1 VQAMTLLMKG
11 PQSADPR
18 LGWRCNGRGG
28 TDLRDTSVSTRRKP
42 GSLIV
47 CLLLAAALLIATADV
62 ASASLFLIFDRTSG
76 PPGTVVHVH
85 TGGNGACGVC
95 PRRMPLYFAEAA
107 ISDVIRAPDDP
118 RLVQVGLLIVD
129 DRGDGSGLLTVPEVP
144 NGHYVVMTY
153 CKPCAPNSAGRVILP
168 LGPFP
173 PFTVV
178 GNSADRSAP
187 VWPWIVG
194 GLLGWVL
201 AAAALVWW
209 FRRRHARSV
218 VGR

>member
-1 VQAMTLLMKG
+1 
-11 PQSADPR
+11 
-18 LGWRCNGRGG
+18 
-28 TDLRDTSVSTRRKP
+28 
-42 GSLIV
+42 
-47 CLLLAAALLIATADV
+47 
-62 ASASLFLIFDRTSG
+62 
-76 PPGTVVHVH
+76 
-85 TGGNGACGVC
+85 
-95 PRRMPLYFAEAA
+95 MPLYFAEAA

-218 VGR
+218 VGRWSGAGNQILHRAQDIVRTAQDGHVDDALHKLSDLQKKVDELVAMGKITSASRAAAIRNAIQALGQALQTAPWN